1 MLLSWLFTPGDHS
14 GKEKKSCFIVI
25 TRRVVDIWESGST
38 RAKETMALVRLMYF
52 SAARYNV
59 NVCVVHI
66 DGANNVI
73 ADCLSR
79 FQQDR
84 FKQLAPLANPTPDN
98 IPAWPTQ
105 SFIEASC
112 SAAILV

>member
-1 MLLSWLFTPGDHS
+1 
-14 GKEKKSCFIVI
+14 
-25 TRRVVDIWESGST
+25 
-38 RAKETMALVRLMYF
+38 MALVRLMYF

-66 DGANNVI
+66 DGANNAI
-73 ADCLSR
+73 ADSLSR

-84 FKQLAPLANPTPDN
+84 FKQLAPPANPTPDN